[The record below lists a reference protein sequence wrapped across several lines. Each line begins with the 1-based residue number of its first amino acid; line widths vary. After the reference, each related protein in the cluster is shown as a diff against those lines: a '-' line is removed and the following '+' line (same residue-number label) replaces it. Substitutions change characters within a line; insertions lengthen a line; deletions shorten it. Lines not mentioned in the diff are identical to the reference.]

1 MCVCVCVCV
10 FVCLLVCSFVRLSVR
25 PSVSLSVGP
34 SVRPTVCLSVWLPVD
49 LSVYLSVYLSVC
61 LSISTVCLYVSTY
74 IYPQIRML
82 SEPQCLRAS
91 MHTICEHA
99 TRIKDFS
106 TLVMDS
112 LKSPQKLLMS
122 PQKCFCC
129 CELLRQEFTCIVDPL
144 ATQNISRFNLTAG
157 NSSSEPGAVLSAAR
171 QLDAYCACVFARSS

>member
-1 MCVCVCVCV
+1 MCVCVCVV
-10 FVCLLVCSFVRLSVR
+10 VCLLVCSFVCLSVR

-106 TLVMDS
+106 TLVMDRSIPWQHRTFPGLISPRGTAAAS
-112 LKSPQKLLMS
+112 LVQFSRLQDSLMLIVLVYLQEVAEVALL
-122 PQKCFCC
+122 
-129 CELLRQEFTCIVDPL
+129 
-144 ATQNISRFNLTAG
+144 
-157 NSSSEPGAVLSAAR
+157 
-171 QLDAYCACVFARSS
+171 YW